1 LSQHLRRAINLE
13 IYIRFVV
20 YCSLILPQHGGENG
34 PTAILHTNI
43 HNRLV
48 ACRFKSKLIPSCIP
62 KNEVDVPENLKC
74 NNIEIVVALQQKP
87 LQLVRFNH
95 GDACRLHGLETRGQ
109 VF

>member
-1 LSQHLRRAINLE
+1 LNQHLRRATNLE

-43 HNRLV
+43 HDRLV

-62 KNEVDVPENLKC
+62 KNEVDVPENLNC
-74 NNIEIVVALQQKP
+74 NNIDIVIALQAKTI
-87 LQLVRFNH
+87 
-95 GDACRLHGLETRGQ
+95 AISEI
-109 VF
+109 